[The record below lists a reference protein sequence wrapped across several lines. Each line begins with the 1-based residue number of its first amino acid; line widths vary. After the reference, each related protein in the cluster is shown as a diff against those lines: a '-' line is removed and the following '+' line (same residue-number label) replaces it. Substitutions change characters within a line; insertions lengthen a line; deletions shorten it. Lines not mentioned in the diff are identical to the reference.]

1 MSYSEISL
9 SDIPDLHPVTLFSK
23 FWLENK
29 GSGCAPLR
37 SSIEPTR
44 IPVILPWMLLLE
56 VIEDDGSRQYRYRLC
71 GTGCRDIFGID
82 YTGKI
87 LGEDLTAEGASA
99 RIREF
104 NTVVESGRPI
114 FSSSNLPITEREFTM
129 VFRGTFP
136 VSLTGE
142 KIDQVFVIIAK
153 ENMLLDPVRPVARP
167 HGQQS
172 RLNMR

>member
-9 SDIPDLHPVTLFSK
+9 SDIPDFHPVALFSK

-44 IPVILPWMLLLE
+44 IPAILRWMLLLE
-56 VIEDDGSRQYRYRLC
+56 VIEDDGLRQYRYRLC
-71 GTGCRDIFGID
+71 GTGCRDLFGID
-82 YTGKI
+82 YTGKT
-87 LGEDLTAEGASA
+87 LGEDLTAEGVST
-99 RIREF
+99 RTREF
-104 NTVVESGRPI
+104 NTVVDSGHAI
-114 FSSSNLPITEREFTM
+114 FTSSNLPIREREFVK

-142 KIDQVFVIIAK
+142 KVDQVFVIIAK
-153 ENMLLDPVRPVARP
+153 ENMLLDPVRPAARP

-172 RLNMR
+172 RLNMY